1 MNSRYDYIIAGAG
14 AAGLSLLMRMLD
26 HAFFADKTILLV
38 DKGPKTQN
46 DRTWCFWE
54 KEKGYFESIIHHSWP
69 QLWVRHP
76 LGDKPLRLDGYS
88 YKMIRSADFYR
99 FCFKKIAGAP
109 QVKVLYGQI
118 QAMDTT
124 AGSLTVDGTVY
135 FADQYIFSSIMPEP
149 PQLQPNDIY
158 LLQHFKGWL
167 IETPDEVF
175 NPQSADLMNFRVTQ
189 QYGCAFM
196 YLLPVTPRKALVEFT
211 LFTAHVLT
219 DEQYDEALK
228 LFIAGNLGLDDYR
241 IAEVEKGEIPMT
253 TYRFAPAKD
262 KVIFTGTAGGQTKAS
277 TGYTFQGIQR
287 HSEALVQALACG
299 RHPAGAGSQPLRY
312 RWYDN
317 TLLRVLHQGEVPG
330 DLLFHRLFQKNRGAA
345 VLDFLDNR
353 SGFVQ
358 ELGIMQSMPTVLF
371 GRAFLGL

>member
-1 MNSRYDYIIAGAG
+1 
-14 AAGLSLLMRMLD
+14 MRMLD
-26 HAFFADKTILLV
+26 HPFFADKSILLV
-38 DKGPKTQN
+38 DKGPKTKN

-54 KEKGYFESIIHHSWP
+54 KEPGYFESIIHHCWP
-69 QLWVRHP
+69 ELWVRHP
-76 LGDKPLRLDGYS
+76 LGDKPLQLGGYS

-99 FCFKKIAGAP
+99 YCFKKISSAT

-118 QAMDTT
+118 QAMDTA
-124 AGSLTVDGTVY
+124 AGTLTVDGVVY
-135 FADQYIFSSIMPEP
+135 TAGSYIFSSIMPEP
-149 PQLQPNDIY
+149 PQLRPNDIY

-167 IETPDEVF
+167 IETPHEVF

-211 LFTAHVLT
+211 LFTANVLT
-219 DEQYDEALK
+219 HEQYDEALQ
-228 LFIAGNLGLDDYR
+228 LFIAHNLGLTNYK

-253 TYRFAPAKD
+253 TYRFAPAQG

-287 HSEALVQALACG
+287 HSKALVQALARG
-299 RHPAGAGSQPLRY
+299 MHPAGAGRQPWRFTM
-312 RWYDN
+312 YDN
-317 TLLRVLHQGEVPG
+317 TLLRVLHEGKMPG
-330 DLLFHRLFQKNRGAA
+330 DVIFHRLFQKNSGAA

-353 SGFVQ
+353 SGLVQ
-358 ELGIMQSMPTVLF
+358 ELGIMRSMPTLLF
-371 GRAFLGL
+371 GRAFIGL